1 MLKDLYRMA
10 VFAKVVEA
18 GSFSGAAEALG
29 LGKSVV
35 STHVSRLEENL
46 HTQLLVRTTRS
57 LVLTPEGRRFYEKC
71 RQLLDV
77 AESARAELDTG
88 MQLDAGL
95 VRISCSVNFGINVI
109 CRLLPR
115 FHRLHPDVQIELTLD
130 DNPVNLVEENIDLA
144 IRMGDVADPNLR
156 MTRIGDTRLALCA
169 SREWALDNA
178 PSAPGDLSAHPWIAI
193 TQLPNPD
200 RLKLRHRS
208 GETRTLNFES
218 AYRTDSGIVAK
229 SLISQGAG
237 IGLVPDYAISRELQ
251 AGSIVRILPQWEV
264 ERRKRPF
271 SLIYP
276 DRAQLPVRTRALID
290 FLKAEAKALL
300 PAETEGGRQGEERAE
315 LETI

>member
-77 AESARAELDTG
+77 AESARAELDSG

-130 DNPVNLVEENIDLA
+130 DNPVNLVEQNIDLA

-169 SREWALDNA
+169 SRDWARLNA
-178 PSAPGDLSAHPWIAI
+178 PSVPGDLSAHPWIAI

-218 AYRTDSGIVAK
+218 AYRTDSGIAAK
-229 SLISQGAG
+229 SLISAG
-237 IGLVPDYAISRELQ
+237 RWNRLGSRLRDF
-251 AGSIVRILPQWEV
+251 SRI
-264 ERRKRPF
+264 
-271 SLIYP
+271 
-276 DRAQLPVRTRALID
+276 
-290 FLKAEAKALL
+290 AEGHYCAD
-300 PAETEGGRQGEERAE
+300 PTPMGG
-315 LETI
+315 

>member
-1 MLKDLYRMA
+1 MA

-88 MQLDAGL
+88 MLQHAGL
-95 VRISCSVNFGINVI
+95 VRISCSVNFGVNVL

-115 FHRLHPDVQIELTLD
+115 FHRLHPDVQIDLMLD
-130 DNPVNLVEENIDLA
+130 DSPVNLIEEHIDLA
-144 IRMGDVADPNLR
+144 IRTGEVVDTSLR
-156 MTRIGDTRLALCA
+156 ITRIGYTRLVLCA
-169 SREWALDNA
+169 SRQWVRDNA
-178 PSAPGDLSAHPWIAI
+178 PSGPGDLSAHPWIA
-193 TQLPNPD
+193 TAQLPSPE

-218 AYRTDSGIVAK
+218 AYKTDSGVAAK
-229 SLISQGAG
+229 SLILQGAG
-237 IGLVPDYAISRELQ
+237 IGVLPDYAIFRELQ
-251 AGSIVRILPQWEV
+251 SGAIERILPQWEV
-264 ERRKRPF
+264 ERRRRAI

-276 DRAQLPVRTRALID
+276 DRANLPVRTRGLID
-290 FLKAEAKALL
+290 FIKAEAKTLL
-300 PAETEGGRQGEERAE
+300 PTEIDGGRQGAGPAKTAA
-315 LETI
+315 L

>member
-18 GSFSGAAEALG
+18 GSFSAAAEALG

-77 AESARAELDTG
+77 AERARAELDTG
-88 MQLDAGL
+88 MQQHAGL
-95 VRISCSVNFGINVI
+95 VRISCSVNFGVNVL

-115 FHRLHPDVQIELTLD
+115 FHGAHPDVQIDLTLD
-130 DNPVNLVEENIDLA
+130 DSPVDLIEEHIDLA
-144 IRMGDVADPNLR
+144 IRVGEVVDTNLR
-156 MTRIGDTRLALCA
+156 MTRLGHTRLALCA
-169 SREWALDNA
+169 SRQWVRDNA
-178 PSAPGDLSAHPWIAI
+178 PSGPGDLSAHPWIAI
-193 TQLPNPD
+193 AQLPSPE

-218 AYRTDSGIVAK
+218 AYKTDSGIAAK
-229 SLISQGAG
+229 SLILQGAG
-237 IGLVPDYAISRELQ
+237 IGLLPDYAIFRELQ
-251 AGSIVRILPQWEV
+251 AGAIVRILPQWEV
-264 ERRKRPF
+264 ERRRRAI

-276 DRAQLPVRTRALID
+276 DRAQLPVRTRVLID
-290 FLKAEAKALL
+290 FIKAEAKTLL
-300 PAETEGGRQGEERAE
+300 PTEIDGGRQGAGRAKVMAV
-315 LETI
+315 